1 MTADAAIWAII
12 PAAGSGARMSSAV
25 PKQYLPVRGKP
36 VILHTLERICAHAH
50 VRGVVVGI
58 AMDDAH
64 WPGVKNEITRLAKF
78 QGAYQGGAR
87 RAETVL
93 NGLNALADR
102 AKDMDWAMVHDA
114 VRPCVRHAD
123 IDLLIRAVTENTEGG
138 LLAVPIS
145 DTVKRT
151 DNAGR
156 VEETVPR
163 DGLWRALTPQ
173 MFRVGALRTALR
185 EALASGIEVTDE
197 AAAMERVGIRPR
209 VVAGQ
214 PDNIKVTVP
223 GDIALAEFFLAQ
235 QERKQ

>member
-25 PKQYLPVRGKP
+25 PKQYLPLRGKP
-36 VILHTLERICAHAH
+36 VILHTLERICAHTR

-58 AMDDAH
+58 APDDAH
-64 WPGVKNEITRLAKF
+64 WPSVVNNCTRLTKF
-78 QGAYQGGAR
+78 QGAFQGGAR

-102 AKDMDWAMVHDA
+102 AKDTDWAMVHDA

-123 IDLLIRAVTENTEGG
+123 IDLLVSAMAENTEGG

-145 DTVKRT
+145 DTVKRA

-223 GDIALAEFFLAQ
+223 GDIALAEFFMTQ
-235 QERKQ
+235 QERGQ